1 MIGLLPPLFLAAL
14 PALAAG
20 AGVLL
25 VLGGETFPVGLTRL
39 PMAYL
44 LTPLAVL
51 AVFQIVFGALTGR
64 WRGWRFWA
72 LALPVSAILWGA
84 GLILFLDGRA
94 APVPLLLAEAAAH
107 LLVATLALAALERM
121 RRP

>member
-1 MIGLLPPLFLAAL
+1 MISLLPPLILAAL

-20 AGVLL
+20 AGAVLL
-25 VLGGETFPVGLTRL
+25 LGGETFPAGPTRL
-39 PMAYL
+39 PMVYV

-94 APVPLLLAEAAAH
+94 APLALLLAEAVAH
-107 LLVATLALAALERM
+107 LLVATIALVALDRV
-121 RRP
+121 RRS

>member
-1 MIGLLPPLFLAAL
+1 MNGLLPPLFLAAL
-14 PALAAG
+14 PALAVG
-20 AGVLL
+20 AGVLV
-25 VLGGETFPVGLTRL
+25 VLGGETFPIGPTRL
-39 PMAYL
+39 PMVYL
-44 LTPLAVL
+44 VTPLAVL
-51 AVFQIVFGALTGR
+51 AVFQIVFGGLTGR

-72 LALPVSAILWGA
+72 LALPVSAILWGT

-107 LLVATLALAALERM
+107 LLVAALALEALERM